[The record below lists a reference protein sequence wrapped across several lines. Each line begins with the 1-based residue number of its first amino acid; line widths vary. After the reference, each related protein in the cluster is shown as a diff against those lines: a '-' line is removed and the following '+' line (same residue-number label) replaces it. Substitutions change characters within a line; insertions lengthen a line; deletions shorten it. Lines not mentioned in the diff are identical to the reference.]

1 MIDIVARSFA
11 VLPISSTPMH
21 AEGWLVLARAGTLV
35 FSAGL
40 LLALPIVAALLITN
54 IALGV
59 LTRAAPQMNLFAIG
73 FPITSTIGFVVLLL
87 TLDVL
92 APTMQRFFEQGF
104 DLMGITVRAWG
115 V

>member
-1 MIDIVARSFA
+1 MKNKTIAATRFFYAFLQAKFQTIK
-11 VLPISSTPMH
+11 M
-21 AEGWLVLARAGTLV
+21 LA
-35 FSAGL
+35 
-40 LLALPIVAALLITN
+40 ILLIMLAG
-54 IALGV
+54 I
-59 LTRAAPQMNLFAIG
+59 AIG